1 MAVVV
6 VGISHHTAP
15 VDVRDRVA
23 VPTAEYPVALADLAD
38 VEPLAEVALI
48 STCNRTEAYAIAD
61 DGDAAVAAIE
71 AHLAGRAGD
80 ECDVKPHLFSHQ
92 GVDAVKHLYRVTSGL
107 DSMIMGEPQIAGQ
120 VKDAGAR
127 AMEFGTSGRV
137 LNRLFRGAVEASKRA
152 RTETEIAAGAVSVP
166 FAAVELAK
174 KIFGKLDGQ
183 NAFVLGAGEMSELTA
198 RHLVENGVSSLSVAS
213 RTMSRAKDLAEAVN
227 GRAMGWADA
236 LERLQEADIVISST
250 SAPYYVLEKEV
261 VAEAMTRRRNKQMF
275 LIDIAVPRDISPEVG
290 TIYNVVLYDIDDL
303 QAVVGANIQKRQEE
317 AEKARKIVIEEV
329 AAFESW
335 QQSLDVQPAVVALR
349 KRFHEMMHQ
358 ELERAKLNDFTEE
371 QQERVAMVLRQ
382 FTNKLLHSPTTQL
395 KKLAED
401 GEGIE
406 HVDTLIQL
414 FNLAEEMMP
423 VPANAT
429 EPLQKAKSS

>member
-1 MAVVV
+1 
-6 VGISHHTAP
+6 
-15 VDVRDRVA
+15 
-23 VPTAEYPVALADLAD
+23 
-38 VEPLAEVALI
+38 
-48 STCNRTEAYAIAD
+48 
-61 DGDAAVAAIE
+61 
-71 AHLAGRAGD
+71 
-80 ECDVKPHLFSHQ
+80 
-92 GVDAVKHLYRVTSGL
+92 
-107 DSMIMGEPQIAGQ
+107 
-120 VKDAGAR
+120 
-127 AMEFGTSGRV
+127 MEFGTSGRI

-183 NAFVLGAGEMSELTA
+183 SAFVLGAGEMSELTA

-213 RTMSRAKDLAEAVN
+213 RTMARAKDLADAVN

-250 SAPYYVLEKEV
+250 SAPNYVLEKDV
-261 VAEAMTRRRNKQMF
+261 VAEAMARRRNKQMF

-290 TIYNVVLYDIDDL
+290 SLYNVVLYDIDNL

-317 AEKARKIVIEEV
+317 AEKAKLIVSEEV
-329 AAFESW
+329 VAFESW

-349 KRFHEMMHQ
+349 KRFHAMMQQ
-358 ELERAKLNDFTEE
+358 ELERAKLNDLSEE

-395 KKLAED
+395 KKLAEG
-401 GEGIE
+401 GEGTE

-414 FNLAEEMMP
+414 FNLAED
-423 VPANAT
+423 VT
-429 EPLQKAKSS
+429 ESQRKEIPQAKSS

>member
-6 VGISHHTAP
+6 VGVSHHTAP
-15 VDVRDRVA
+15 VDVRDQVA
-23 VPTAEYPVALADLAD
+23 VPTAEYPVALSDLAQ
-38 VEPLAEVALI
+38 VEHLDEVALI
-48 STCNRTEAYAIAD
+48 STCNRTEAYAVAD
-61 DGDAAVAAIE
+61 SPDAAVEAIQT
-71 AHLAGRAGD
+71 HLTARAGD
-80 ECDVKPHLFSHQ
+80 TTDVASHLFSHQ
-92 GVDAVKHLYRVTSGL
+92 GEDAVKHLYRVTSGL

-127 AMEFGTSGRV
+127 AMELGTSGRI

-183 NAFVLGAGEMSELTA
+183 SAFVLGAGEMSELTA

-213 RTMSRAKDLAEAVN
+213 RTMSRAKDLADAVN
-227 GRAMGWADA
+227 GRAMGWSDA

-250 SAPYYVLEKEV
+250 SAPNYVLEKDV
-261 VAEAMTRRRNKQMF
+261 VAEAMSRRRNKQMF

-290 TIYNVVLYDIDDL
+290 SIYNVVLYDIDNL

-317 AEKARKIVIEEV
+317 AEKAKAIVTEEV
-329 AAFESW
+329 IAFESW

-349 KRFHEMMHQ
+349 KRFHEMMQQ
-358 ELERAKLNDFTEE
+358 ELERAKLNDFTED
-371 QQERVAMVLRQ
+371 QRERVAMVLRQ

-395 KKLAED
+395 KKLAEG
-401 GEGIE
+401 GEGTE

-414 FNLAEEMMP
+414 FNLAEEIMSGSETP
-423 VPANAT
+423 T
-429 EPLQKAKSS
+429 ESLQQAKSP